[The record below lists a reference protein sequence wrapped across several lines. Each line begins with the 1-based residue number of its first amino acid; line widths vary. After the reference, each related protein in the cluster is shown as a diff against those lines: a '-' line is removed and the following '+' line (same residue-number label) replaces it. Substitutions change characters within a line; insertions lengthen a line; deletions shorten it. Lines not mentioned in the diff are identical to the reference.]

1 MAGATDTRPVRESE
15 QLDWESLA
23 GYLRARLPEVAGGDV
38 DLSLPLSVEQF
49 PGGHSNL
56 TYLLRFGPSEF
67 VMRRPPFGPVAPRAH
82 DMAREFRILE
92 AVNPVY
98 RLAPR
103 PYLLCEDASVIGSVF
118 YLMERR
124 RGLVVRT
131 EEPPE
136 LEESPRERR
145 RASAALVDALAG
157 LHAVDVR
164 AHGLDS
170 LGKPA
175 GFVERQVRGWAERW
189 HRSQTDELAE
199 MDALAAWLAERLP
212 KDPERPTLVHGD
224 YKLDNVMLDACDV
237 GRVVG
242 VFDWEMSAVGD
253 PLVDLGILLGYWVH
267 TAEAVGARRDSVSAV
282 TNREGWFT
290 RGELLER
297 YGARTGADLSGVG
310 FYEVFAVFKLA
321 VVLQQIFFR
330 YRRGQTDDPRFAAL
344 GERVVRLARVAA
356 QLAERT

>member
-1 MAGATDTRPVRESE
+1 MAGAPDTRPVRPSE

-23 GYLRARLPEVAGGDV
+23 AYLRARLPEAVGMSFDPGA
-38 DLSLPLSVEQF
+38 PLTVEQF
-49 PGGHSNL
+49 TGGHSNL
-56 TYLLRFGPSEF
+56 TYLLRLGGREF
-67 VMRRPPFGPVAPRAH
+67 VLRRPPFGPVAPKAH

-92 AVNPVY
+92 ALHPVFP
-98 RLAPR
+98 LAPR
-103 PYLLCEDASVIGSVF
+103 PFLLCEDAGVVGSVF

-124 RGLVVRT
+124 RGLVVRA

-136 LEESPRERR
+136 LQGRPVERR
-145 RASAALVDALAG
+145 RASAALVDALAE

-170 LGKPA
+170 LGMAA
-175 GFVERQVRGWAERW
+175 GFVGRQVRGWAERW
-189 HRSQTDELAE
+189 RRSQTDELPG
-199 MDALAAWLAERLP
+199 MDALAAWLAGRLP
-212 KDPERPTLVHGD
+212 PDPARPTLVHGD
-224 YKLDNVMLDACDV
+224 YKLDNVMLDSADV

-267 TAEAVGARRDSVSAV
+267 TATGGGRDTVSAV

-290 RGELLER
+290 REEVLGR
-297 YGARTGADLSGVG
+297 YGARSGADLSGVG

-330 YRRGQTDDPRFAAL
+330 YRRGQTDDPRFAPL
-344 GERVVRLARVAA
+344 GGRVEWLARVATA
-356 QLAERT
+356 LAEKQ